1 MRKRK
6 HRTSPKV
13 SLNFDSVCACRSV
26 RLLCRLVKRM
36 LQTDFQDFYPFLEEE
51 LRKLR
56 EETNV
61 DSLRQELERE
71 RSKRLDLEQKMNEV
85 LRTR

>member
-1 MRKRK
+1 MTMNICVFVWLR
-6 HRTSPKV
+6 H
-13 SLNFDSVCACRSV
+13 FH
-26 RLLCRLVKRM
+26 VKICDADVKY
-36 LQTDFQDFYPFLEEE
+36 LWVVFFFPEEE

-71 RSKRLDLEQKMNEV
+71 RIKRLDLEQKMNEV
-85 LRTR
+85 LKSR